1 MVFVYSSWSRGEE
14 AFEIGAEWEVGFV
27 DSVLVY
33 VLADFQ
39 ISMVRAF
46 EEFWVTS
53 PAIFM
58 IYMYFEKTGLTLLEE
73 VNLEVNLEVSEGD
86 DNAQGQAYGPV
97 DAETVN

>member
-1 MVFVYSSWSRGEE
+1 M
-14 AFEIGAEWEVGFV
+14 
-27 DSVLVY
+27 
-33 VLADFQ
+33 
-39 ISMVRAF
+39 
-46 EEFWVTS
+46 TS